1 MARRAVVAL
10 AGAIVTVAIAVLV
23 FQTGLWV
30 DVVGVG
36 EYDRGTV
43 TVTDSDNATSCT
55 TCTTPSTATTTPSTA
70 TTPCTAPRNRTAVAT
85 CDGSRTL
92 ATVDVRIAD
101 TLSQRRTGLSDTES
115 LGPNEGMLFVH
126 DGESVQTY
134 VMRDMD
140 FALDIIYIDAN
151 RTITTI
157 HHAPPPPEGERYSER
172 YSGRAKY
179 VLEVNRGWTNQTG
192 VSVGD
197 TVELPAGVE
206 RPTVGSDGQHDTA
219 NSQKAPAS

>member
-10 AGAIVTVAIAVLV
+10 VGAIVALAVAVLAL
-23 FQTGLWV
+23 QTGLWV

-43 TVTDSDNATSCT
+43 TVTDADNTTSCS
-55 TCTTPSTATTTPSTA
+55 TCTSTPTATTTTPTA
-70 TTPCTAPRNRTAVAT
+70 TAPCTVPPNRTAVAA
-85 CDGSRTL
+85 CDESRTL
-92 ATVDVRIAD
+92 GTVDVRIAAND
-101 TLSQRRTGLSDTES
+101 RQRWTGLSDTES

-126 DGESVQTY
+126 PEEDVQTY

-157 HHAPPPPEGERYSER
+157 HHAPPPPEGESYSER

-179 VLEVNRGWTNQTG
+179 VLEVNRGWANRTG

-197 TVELPAGVE
+197 TVELPDGVE
-206 RPTVGSDGQHDTA
+206 
-219 NSQKAPAS
+219 